1 MYLIRTQF
9 LFWHNPHF
17 YADPGASCSTQEELI
32 IVVNDSLPQDQK
44 TYKSTEGDLNA
55 TFGKL
60 ADHRSMIYKF
70 VLVRL

>member
-44 TYKSTEGDLNA
+44 TDKSTEGDLNA

-60 ADHRSMIYKF
+60 ADLRSMIYKF